1 VIGADVFEKEITEI
15 TNSPISFTFD
25 DEETETDES
34 TSVEPV
40 VLNNVTKDVP
50 PIKLDGKL
58 FSLVINK
65 LKSEDLV
72 GKSVRMLYTVEVDKS
87 GKYIDQNIFLFV
99 IYFHY

>member
-1 VIGADVFEKEITEI
+1 VIGADVFEKEINEI
-15 TNSPISFTFD
+15 MNSPASSTFD

-34 TSVEPV
+34 TSVESVIPK
-40 VLNNVTKDVP
+40 NVTKDVP
-50 PIKLDGKL
+50 PIKSHGKM

-65 LKSEDLV
+65 IKSEDLV